1 MFAQRPFGQ
10 RVANI
15 GTWQNA
21 LSVLGYLAV
30 IVNCALIGMSGQVS
44 RLWPGLTSTQTILCI
59 VVLEHIM
66 LGLRSAM
73 THLLPDMPSWLATEI
88 ARAEHIRRE
97 ILTKES
103 SVNSRSST
111 PFNTSLRNLLTDRQP
126 TSSPPETATDSDALI
141 FHHIAPLEK
150 PLPKY
155 VQVDGQQVD
164 DKTDVASSSKP
175 SSLQVE
181 TSKFFIF

>member
-1 MFAQRPFGQ
+1 
-10 RVANI
+10 
-15 GTWQNA
+15 
-21 LSVLGYLAV
+21 
-30 IVNCALIGMSGQVS
+30 MSGQVS
-44 RLWPGLTSTQTILCI
+44 RLWPGLTSTQTIICI

-111 PFNTSLRNLLTDRQP
+111 PFNTSLKNLLADRQS
-126 TSSPPETATDSDALI
+126 TSTPPDATAAGHEALV

-150 PLPKY
+150 PLAKPNH
-155 VQVDGQQVD
+155 VFGQLDGKVID
-164 DKTDVASSSKP
+164 ANSKP
-175 SSLQVE
+175 SISQVGQI
-181 TSKFFIF
+181 KVFARHKIDIF